1 MLLNN
6 CVADR
11 PYLTKRWANWHLS
24 CRIAFLQWSVQLIL
38 EIWFE
43 IILILQFSTRR
54 TRAWSY
60 HRKKYFFLLS
70 IAYFTI
76 CCNLNARKKGIRE
89 KILGKWNYVRKF
101 MICELWWCGG
111 SAMHYW
117 NIWKAHSDN
126 NDTSFLLVWNDIP
139 WNISRV
145 TWSASP
151 GAHGHT
157 ARSDQL
163 PCARVTAFSSTS
175 LFLELFWCEFWIS
188 LKLNIPVSK
197 TYRPENDIFNL
208 LITFSFLFWYLI
220 RRMRS

>member
-1 MLLNN
+1 MHG
-6 CVADR
+6 
-11 PYLTKRWANWHLS
+11 P
-24 CRIAFLQWSVQLIL
+24 
-38 EIWFE
+38 
-43 IILILQFSTRR
+43 IIG
-54 TRAWSY
+54 
-60 HRKKYFFLLS
+60 KNVFLLS
-70 IAYFTI
+70 ITYFTI
-76 CCNLNARKKGIRE
+76 SCNLNARKKGIRE
-89 KILGKWNYVRKF
+89 KIVRQMKL
-101 MICELWWCGG
+101 CEIWWCSG

-139 WNISRV
+139 LNISRV
-145 TWSASP
+145 TWSVSP

-197 TYRPENDIFNL
+197 TYRPENDIFSL
-208 LITFSFLFWYLI
+208 LIRFSFPFWYLI